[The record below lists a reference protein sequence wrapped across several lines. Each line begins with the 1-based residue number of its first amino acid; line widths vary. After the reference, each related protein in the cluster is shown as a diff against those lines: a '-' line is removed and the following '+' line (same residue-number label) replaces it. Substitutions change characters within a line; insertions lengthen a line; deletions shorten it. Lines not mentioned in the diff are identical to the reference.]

1 MTGYRDWIHT
11 ARNSVEYAAAV
22 AKYTFTAEVAQAMTR
37 KAISRAE
44 LARRLSVK
52 PPYITKLL
60 RGDVNVTVDTA
71 VRIAHALGMR
81 WSQHLTDAEQTV
93 WRDVYTGHARVR
105 AESKPE
111 PAATRYRRTTLA
123 GDGGRCDAEY
133 ISGA

>member
-1 MTGYRDWIHT
+1 MSGYRDWIRT
-11 ARNSVEYAAAV
+11 ARGSVEYAGAV
-22 AKYTFTAEVAQAMTR
+22 AKYTFMAEIAHAMTR
-37 KAISRAE
+37 KRISRAE
-44 LARRLSVK
+44 LARRLSVT
-52 PPYITKLL
+52 PPYVTKLL
-60 RGDVNVTVDTA
+60 RGDVNVTIDTA

-105 AESKPE
+105 AESKPK
-111 PAATRYRRTTLA
+111 PATTRYQVRVPL